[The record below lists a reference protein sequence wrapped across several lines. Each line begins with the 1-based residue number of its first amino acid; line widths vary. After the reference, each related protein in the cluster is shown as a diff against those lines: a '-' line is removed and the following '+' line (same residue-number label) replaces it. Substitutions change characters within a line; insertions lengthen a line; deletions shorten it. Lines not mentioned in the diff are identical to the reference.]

1 MYRSIS
7 TPERFSPDHLLDQLN
22 MSEEHDTTP
31 ALELADRVEAAMYV
45 WRRKAS
51 THHSKSS
58 WKMVKELVS
67 DDEKNVMLAKQKNKS
82 TSLAQNQIKKL
93 LLQEHAPRVLMEALQ
108 SDVLEECIAERS
120 ISGLSSTSVGNSKLD

>member
-1 MYRSIS
+1 LYRSIS
-7 TPERFSPDHLLDQLN
+7 MPERFSPDQLLNQLN
-22 MSEEHDTTP
+22 TSEEHD

-67 DDEKNVMLAKQKNKS
+67 DEDKNVMLAS
-82 TSLAQNQIKKL
+82 RAESL
-93 LLQEHAPRVLMEALQ
+93 LLSIKQRFPALSQ
-108 SDVLEECIAERS
+108 TTLD
-120 ISGLSSTSVGNSKLD
+120 TSKIQFNKVNG

>member
-1 MYRSIS
+1 MGVTNSKPITIDVFGFSRASLGESLYRSIS

-22 MSEEHDTTP
+22 MSEEHD

-51 THHSKSS
+51 THPSKSS

-67 DDEKNVMLAKQKNKS
+67 DDEKNVMLAS
-82 TSLAQNQIKKL
+82 RAESL
-93 LLQEHAPRVLMEALQ
+93 LLSIKQRFPALSQ
-108 SDVLEECIAERS
+108 
-120 ISGLSSTSVGNSKLD
+120 TTNSNPV